1 MKGISQTELLDI
13 KILELRKQ
21 QKVELSDLK
30 EHFIFTKNSLAPSN
44 LIKEGLTDVYESV
57 TSKNHILS
65 TAVGLLSGF
74 LAKKAIT
81 GNNKNNN
88 ILKKIIGVVVQFSIP
103 TIINKLNTKT
113 DEEHN

>member
-13 KILELRKQ
+13 KISELREQ

-44 LIKEGLTDVYESV
+44 LIKEGIADVYESV
-57 TSKNHILS
+57 TSKNHLLS
-65 TAVGLLSGF
+65 TGVALLSGF
-74 LAKKAIT
+74 LAKKAIV
-81 GNNKNNN
+81 GNNKNN
-88 ILKKIIGVVVQFSIP
+88 ILKKIIGTVIQFSIP

-113 DEEHN
+113 DEKYN

>member
-13 KILELRKQ
+13 KILALRKQ

-44 LIKEGLTDVYESV
+44 LIKEGIADVYESV
-57 TSKNHILS
+57 TSKNHLLS
-65 TAVGLLSGF
+65 TGVALLSGF
-74 LAKKAIT
+74 LAKKAIV

-88 ILKKIIGVVVQFSIP
+88 ILKKIIGTVIQFSIP